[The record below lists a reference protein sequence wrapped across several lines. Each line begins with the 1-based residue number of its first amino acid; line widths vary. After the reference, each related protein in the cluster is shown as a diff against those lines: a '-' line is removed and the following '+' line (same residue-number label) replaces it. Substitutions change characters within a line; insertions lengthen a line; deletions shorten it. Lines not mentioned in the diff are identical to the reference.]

1 MPQAFFEVSLDGWE
15 EVQQNLAR
23 LSDDLGA
30 PRVPAMQCA
39 LFMEGQVTKAFDEG
53 GLVEPWEPLSMFSR
67 FVRKHRK
74 GAADSDPKVMNDTG
88 RLKNSMQAFI
98 DEGGAVA
105 GVGTNVEYAKAMQDG
120 GPGQGG
126 DVDIAA
132 FSRKT
137 PSGKASRVRG
147 FTMHIQAGHYVPA
160 RPFLPRDANDIDRLG
175 WVDKFAEIFSS
186 WISGDRA

>member
-15 EVQQNLAR
+15 EVQKNLAS
-23 LSDDLGA
+23 LSADLGA
-30 PRVPAMQCA
+30 PKVPAMQCA
-39 LFMEGQVTKAFDEG
+39 LFMEGQVTRAFDEG

-88 RLKNSMQAFI
+88 RLKNSLQAFI

-120 GPGQGG
+120 GPSQG
-126 DVDIAA
+126 DSLEIAPYRR
-132 FSRKT
+132 ST
-137 PSGKASRVRG
+137 GRVRG
-147 FTMHIQAGHYVPA
+147 YTMHIQAGHYVPP
-160 RPFLPRDANDIDRLG
+160 RPFLPRDGNDVAQLG

-186 WISGDRA
+186 WISGGRA